1 MKYTYHLKHIKAYF
15 FLGMLLDLLILAED
29 AAMFR

>member
-1 MKYTYHLKHIKAYF
+1 LKHIKAYF